1 MPSYNPARTK
11 IQLKLAIERT
21 KMLQEKKEA
30 IAKKERKEIS
40 SLIAR
45 GKDETARIK
54 TEGIIA
60 EDVSERRR
68 QRIVRC
74 RGERC

>member
-1 MPSYNPARTK
+1 MPTWNPTRTK

-40 SLIAR
+40 ALIAR
-45 GKDETARIK
+45 GKEETARIK

-60 EDVSERRR
+60 EDVSTRRR
-68 QRIVRC
+68 GSVVRSAC
-74 RGERC
+74 